1 MPKTGQIY
9 LRNKIVKI
17 VFQNVFS
24 LTSKIIFITPLA
36 NCFSPTLSINLIK
49 FSQMYAKKLKKYF
62 AKEIRKIHI
71 IQMMLSENKS

>member
-17 VFQNVFS
+17 IFQNVFS

-49 FSQMYAKKLKKYF
+49 FSQMYA
-62 AKEIRKIHI
+62 
-71 IQMMLSENKS
+71 

>member
-24 LTSKIIFITPLA
+24 LNYFYYPTAKLF
-36 NCFSPTLSINLIK
+36 FS
-49 FSQMYAKKLKKYF
+49 YF
-62 AKEIRKIHI
+62 KHKPH
-71 IQMMLSENKS
+71 